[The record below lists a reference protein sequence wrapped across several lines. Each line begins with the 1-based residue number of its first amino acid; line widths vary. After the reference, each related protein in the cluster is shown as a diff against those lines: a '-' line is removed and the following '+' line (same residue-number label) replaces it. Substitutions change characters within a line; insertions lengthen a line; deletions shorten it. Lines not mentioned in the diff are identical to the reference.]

1 MCGYCAAER
10 DPHIFWNYLFF
21 QRSDSLNIMKKFSIN
36 QDEDVWSQLL
46 YGIRYLDLRVGYYKT
61 TPEKFWVVHDFVKM
75 NPLYEVV
82 NDIRRFLTSTKE
94 LVILDF
100 HRYENSWKLF
110 FCFLTTWLIACFSQD
125 SKIRVV
131 CSMICNQRQSLH
143 MDLYHY
149 QYHMVEQDKLHSIR
163 QLILNGIKPLLSLDT
178 FKH

>member
-1 MCGYCAAER
+1 MIHHSLYVRVLRCGSGTRTE
-10 DPHIFWNYLFF
+10 YLVTYTTHFLKIDFTFIF

-61 TPEKFWVVHDFVKM
+61 TPERFWVVHDFVKM

-100 HRYENSWKLF
+100 HRYENL
-110 FCFLTTWLIACFSQD
+110 
-125 SKIRVV
+125 
-131 CSMICNQRQSLH
+131 
-143 MDLYHY
+143 
-149 QYHMVEQDKLHSIR
+149 
-163 QLILNGIKPLLSLDT
+163 
-178 FKH
+178 